1 MEQPVIKEGTLAL
14 IDTFAYLFRSYYMS
28 AKNKPLTNDKG
39 FPTGLLTG
47 LVGMVKKF
55 YKDRKNMPFIVFA
68 LESQTKTK
76 RAEKLGE
83 YKQNRKD
90 APKEMLLQIPIA
102 LEWLQKMGFTC
113 VEVNGFEADDV
124 IASLAT
130 LSPYKTRIY
139 SKDKDFNQLLSDK
152 IALFDGKTEFLA
164 KDCVEKYGILPSQFT
179 DYQGIVGDSSDN
191 YKGVKGIGSKN
202 AKELL
207 QQLGSLEKIY
217 ENLDLA
223 KNLLSPKM
231 YQALIQ
237 DKGSAFLSKELAT
250 LERGCIKEFDFLS
263 CAFPSENPLL
273 KIKDELKEYGFIST
287 LRDLENSPTPLI
299 LENTPLLDSMPILEN
314 APILDSVPIL
324 ENAPILDSVPA
335 SDNAPKK
342 SRMIVLESAAPL
354 NAFLE
359 KLKNP
364 NARVFMRLV
373 LNKEKK
379 VLALAFLLQ
388 DQGYFLPLE
397 EALFSPFSL
406 EFLENAFSQMLQH
419 AQIVG
424 HDLKPLLSFLKA
436 KYQVPLENIR
446 IQDTQ
451 ILAFLKNPE
460 KVGFDEVLREY
471 LKEEL
476 IPHEKIKDFKAKAE
490 KSEQLN
496 TELNALKRLCEY
508 FETGGLEEG
517 LLTLARDI
525 ETPFV
530 KVLMDME
537 FQGFK
542 IDAPYFKRLEQEFKD
557 ELKVLERQILDL
569 IGVDFNLNSP
579 KQLGE
584 VLYEKLGLPK
594 NKSHS
599 TDEKNLLKILD
610 KHPSIALILE
620 YRELNKLFNTY
631 TTPLLRL
638 KDKDDKIHTTFIQT
652 GTATGR
658 LSSHSPNL
666 QNIPVRS
673 PKGLLIRKGF
683 IASSKEYC
691 LLGVDYSQIELR
703 LLAHFS
709 QDKDLMEAFLK
720 GRDIHLETSKA
731 LFGGDLAKEKRSIAK
746 SINFGLVYGMGSKKL
761 SETLNIP
768 LNEAKSYIEAY
779 FKRFPSIKDYLNRM
793 KEEILKTSKA
803 FTLLGRY
810 RVFDFTGANDYVKG
824 NYLREGV
831 NAIFQGS
838 ASDLLKLGMLKVSER
853 FKNNPSVRLLLQV
866 HDELIF
872 EIEEKNAPELQQE
885 IQRILND
892 EVYPLRVPLETSAFV
907 ANRWNE
913 LKG

>member
-1 MEQPVIKEGTLAL
+1 MEEPVIKEGTLAL

-28 AKNKPLTNDKG
+28 AKNKPLTNVKG

-55 YKDRKNMPFIVFA
+55 YKDKKNMPFIVFA

-113 VEVNGFEADDV
+113 VEVSGFEADDV

-152 IALFDGKTEFLA
+152 IALFDGKTEFLV

-207 QQLGSLEKIY
+207 QRLGSLEKIY

-250 LERGCIKEFDFLS
+250 LERGCIKEFDFSS

-299 LENTPLLDSMPILEN
+299 LDNTPLLDN
-314 APILDSVPIL
+314 T
-324 ENAPILDSVPA
+324 PA

-342 SRMIVLESAAPL
+342 SRMIVLENPAPL
-354 NAFLE
+354 SAFLE
-359 KLKNP
+359 KLKKT
-364 NARVFMRLV
+364 NARIFMRLV
-373 LNKEKK
+373 LDKEKK
-379 VLALAFLLQ
+379 VLALAFLYE

-406 EFLENAFSQMLQH
+406 EFLQNAFFKMLQH
-419 AQIVG
+419 AQIIG

-436 KYQVPLENIR
+436 KYQVSLENIR

-460 KVGFDEVLREY
+460 KVGFDEVLKEY

-476 IPHEKIKDFKAKAE
+476 IPHEKIKDFKTKSKAG
-490 KSEQLN
+490 KLEQLDM
-496 TELNALKRLCEY
+496 ELNALKRLCEY
-508 FETGGLEEG
+508 FEKGGLEKG
-517 LLTLARDI
+517 LLALAREV

-530 KVLMDME
+530 KVLMGME

-542 IDAPYFKRLEQEFKD
+542 IDAPYFKRLEQEFKN
-557 ELKVLERQILDL
+557 ELHVLERQILEL

-579 KQLGE
+579 KQLSE
-584 VLYEKLGLPK
+584 ILYEKLELPQ

-599 TDEKNLLKILD
+599 TDEKSLLKILD

-709 QDKDLMEAFLK
+709 QDKDLMDAFLK

-731 LFGGDLAKEKRSIAK
+731 LFGEDLAKEKRSIAK

-810 RVFDFTGANDYVKG
+810 RVFDFTGVNDYIKG

-838 ASDLLKLGMLKVSER
+838 VSDLLKLGMLKVNER

-872 EIEEKNAPELQQE
+872 EIEEKNALELQQE

>member
-39 FPTGLLTG
+39 FPTGLLMG

-55 YKDRKNMPFIVFA
+55 YKDKKNMLFIVFA

-113 VEVNGFEADDV
+113 VEISGFEADDV
-124 IASLAT
+124 IATLAT

-152 IALFDGKTEFLA
+152 ITLFDGKTEFLA

-191 YKGVKGIGSKN
+191 YKGIKGIGSKN

-237 DKGSAFLSKELAT
+237 DKESAFLSKELAT

-287 LRDLENSPTPLI
+287 LRDLENSPLI
-299 LENTPLLDSMPILEN
+299 VEN
-314 APILDSVPIL
+314 APASDS
-324 ENAPILDSVPA
+324 APISDSAPTL
-335 SDNAPKK
+335 DNAPKK
-342 SRMIVLESAAPL
+342 SRLIVLESTAPFS
-354 NAFLE
+354 AFLE

-373 LNKEKK
+373 LDKEKK

-406 EFLENAFSQMLQH
+406 EFLQNAFSQILQH
-419 AQIVG
+419 ACIIG

-436 KYQVPLENIR
+436 KYQVSLENIR

-460 KVGFDEVLREY
+460 KVGFDEVLKEY
-471 LKEEL
+471 LKEDL

-490 KSEQLN
+490 KLERLSL
-496 TELNALKRLCEY
+496 ELNALKRLCEY
-508 FETGGLEEG
+508 FEKGGLEED
-517 LLTLARDI
+517 LLTLASGI
-525 ETPFV
+525 ETPFM
-530 KVLMDME
+530 KVLINME

-542 IDAPYFKRLEQEFKD
+542 IDAPYLKRLEQEFKD

-584 VLYEKLGLPK
+584 VLYDKLGLPK

-610 KHPSIALILE
+610 KHPSISLILE

-768 LNEAKSYIEAY
+768 LSEAKSYIEAY
-779 FKRFPSIKDYLNRM
+779 FKRFPSIKDYLNGMR
-793 KEEILKTSKA
+793 EEILKTSKA

-810 RVFDFTGANDYVKG
+810 RVFDFNGVNDYVKG

>member
-1 MEQPVIKEGTLAL
+1 MEEPVIKEGTLAL

-113 VEVNGFEADDV
+113 VEVSGFEADDV

-152 IALFDGKTEFLA
+152 IALFDGKTEFLV

-191 YKGVKGIGSKN
+191 YKGIKGIGSKN

-207 QQLGSLEKIY
+207 QRLGSLEKIY

-263 CAFPSENPLL
+263 CTFPSENPLL

-299 LENTPLLDSMPILEN
+299 LDNTPLLEN
-314 APILDSVPIL
+314 AP
-324 ENAPILDSVPA
+324 A
-335 SDNAPKK
+335 SDSTPKK
-342 SRMIVLESAAPL
+342 SRLIVLENTAPL
-354 NAFLE
+354 SAFLE
-359 KLKNP
+359 KLKKT
-364 NARVFMRLV
+364 NARIFMRLV
-373 LNKEKK
+373 LDKEKK
-379 VLALAFLLQ
+379 VLALAFLYE

-406 EFLENAFSQMLQH
+406 EFLQNAFFKMLQH
-419 AQIVG
+419 AQIIG

-436 KYQVPLENIR
+436 KYQVSLENIR

-460 KVGFDEVLREY
+460 KVGFDEVLKEY

-476 IPHEKIKDFKAKAE
+476 ISHEKIKDFKTKSKAE
-490 KSEQLN
+490 KLELLSV
-496 TELNALKRLCEY
+496 ELNALKRLCAY
-508 FETGGLEEG
+508 FEKGGLEES
-517 LLTLARDI
+517 LLALARGV
-525 ETPFV
+525 ETPFM
-530 KVLMDME
+530 KVLIGME

-542 IDAPYFKRLEQEFKD
+542 IDEPYFKRLEQEFKN
-557 ELKVLERQILDL
+557 ELHVLERQILEL

-579 KQLGE
+579 KQLSE
-584 VLYEKLGLPK
+584 ILYEKLELPQ
-594 NKSHS
+594 NKSRS
-599 TDEKNLLKILD
+599 TDEKSLLKILD

-709 QDKDLMEAFLK
+709 QDKDLIDAFLK

-731 LFGGDLAKEKRSIAK
+731 LFGEDLAKEKRSIAK

-810 RVFDFTGANDYVKG
+810 RVFDFTGANDYIKG

-872 EIEEKNAPELQQE
+872 EIEEKNALELQQE

-892 EVYPLRVPLETSAFV
+892 EVYPLRVPLETSAFI
-907 ANRWNE
+907 AKRWNE

>member
-14 IDTFAYLFRSYYMS
+14 IDTFAYLFRSYYMG

-124 IASLAT
+124 IATLAT

-237 DKGSAFLSKELAT
+237 DKASAFLSKELAT

-287 LRDLENSPTPLI
+287 LRDLENSPTLLI
-299 LENTPLLDSMPILEN
+299 LDNAPLLDN
-314 APILDSVPIL
+314 A
-324 ENAPILDSVPA
+324 PA

-342 SRMIVLESAAPL
+342 SRMIVLESAASFSM
-354 NAFLE
+354 FLE

-388 DQGYFLPLE
+388 EQGYFLPLE

-436 KYQVPLENIR
+436 KYQVSLENIR

-460 KVGFDEVLREY
+460 KVGFDEVLKEY

-476 IPHEKIKDFKAKAE
+476 VPHEKIKDFKTTSKAE

-496 TELNALKRLCEY
+496 MELNALKRLCEY
-508 FETGGLEEG
+508 FETGGLEED
-517 LLTLARDI
+517 LLILAREI
-525 ETPFV
+525 ETPFM
-530 KVLMDME
+530 KVLMGME

-542 IDAPYFKRLEQEFKD
+542 IDAPYFKRLEQEFKN
-557 ELKVLERQILDL
+557 ELHVLECQILDL

-584 VLYEKLGLPK
+584 VLYEKLEFPK

-599 TDEKNLLKILD
+599 TDEKSLLKILD

-731 LFGGDLAKEKRSIAK
+731 LFGEDLAKEKRSIAK

-810 RVFDFTGANDYVKG
+810 RVFDFTGANDYIKG

-872 EIEEKNAPELQQE
+872 EIEEKNALELQQE

-892 EVYPLRVPLETSAFV
+892 EVYPLRVPLETSAFI
-907 ANRWNE
+907 AKRWNE

>member
-179 DYQGIVGDSSDN
+179 DYQGIMGDSSDN

-231 YQALIQ
+231 YQALIH
-237 DKGSAFLSKELAT
+237 DKESAFLSKELAT

-287 LRDLENSPTPLI
+287 LRDLENSPLI
-299 LENTPLLDSMPILEN
+299 VEN
-314 APILDSVPIL
+314 APTLDST
-324 ENAPILDSVPA
+324 PA

-342 SRMIVLESAAPL
+342 SRMIVLESAVPL
-354 NAFLE
+354 SVFLE
-359 KLKNP
+359 KLEKT
-364 NARVFMRLV
+364 NARIFMRLV
-373 LNKEKK
+373 LDKEKK
-379 VLALAFLLQ
+379 VLALAFLYE

-406 EFLENAFSQMLQH
+406 EFLQNAFFKMLQH
-419 AQIVG
+419 AQIIG

-436 KYQVPLENIR
+436 KYQVSLENIR

-460 KVGFDEVLREY
+460 KVGFDEVLKEY

-476 IPHEKIKDFKAKAE
+476 VPHEKIKDFKTKSKAG
-490 KSEQLN
+490 KLEQLDM
-496 TELNALKRLCEY
+496 ELNALKRLCEY
-508 FETGGLEEG
+508 FEKGGLEEN
-517 LLTLARDI
+517 LLALARGV

-530 KVLMDME
+530 KVLIGME

-542 IDAPYFKRLEQEFKD
+542 IDAPYFKRLEQEFKN
-557 ELKVLERQILDL
+557 ELHVLERQILDL

-579 KQLGE
+579 KQLSE
-584 VLYEKLGLPK
+584 ILYEKLELPQ
-594 NKSHS
+594 NKSRS
-599 TDEKNLLKILD
+599 TDEKSLLKILD

-731 LFGGDLAKEKRSIAK
+731 LFGEDLAKEKRSIAK

-761 SETLNIP
+761 SETLNIS
-768 LNEAKSYIEAY
+768 LNEAKSYTEAY

-872 EIEEKNAPELQQE
+872 EIEEKNALELQQE

>member
-1 MEQPVIKEGTLAL
+1 MEQPAIKEGTLAL

-28 AKNKPLTNDKG
+28 AKNKPLTNNKG

-55 YKDRKNMPFIVFA
+55 YKDKKNMPFIVFA

-113 VEVNGFEADDV
+113 VEISGFEADDV

-207 QQLGSLEKIY
+207 QRLGSLEKIY
-217 ENLDLA
+217 ENLDLV

-299 LENTPLLDSMPILEN
+299 LDN
-314 APILDSVPIL
+314 APASDSAPTLD
-324 ENAPILDSVPA
+324 NAPT

-342 SRMIVLESAAPL
+342 SSMIVLENAAL
-354 NAFLE
+354 LSMFLE
-359 KLKNP
+359 KLKNS

-373 LNKEKK
+373 LDKEKK

-406 EFLENAFSQMLQH
+406 EFLQNAFSQMLQH
-419 AQIVG
+419 ACIIG

-436 KYQVPLENIR
+436 KYQVSLENIR

-460 KVGFDEVLREY
+460 KVGFDEVLKEY

-476 IPHEKIKDFKAKAE
+476 VPHEKIKDFKTKAE
-490 KSEQLN
+490 KL
-496 TELNALKRLCEY
+496 ELLSVELSALKRLCEY
-508 FETGGLEEG
+508 FEKGGLEEN
-517 LLTLARDI
+517 LLALAREV
-525 ETPFV
+525 ETPFM
-530 KVLMDME
+530 KVLMGME

-542 IDAPYFKRLEQEFKD
+542 IDAPYFKRLEQEFKN
-557 ELKVLERQILDL
+557 ELHVLERQILDL

-584 VLYEKLGLPK
+584 VLYEKLKLPK
-594 NKSHS
+594 NKSRS

-731 LFGGDLAKEKRSIAK
+731 LFGEDLAKEKRSIAK

-892 EVYPLRVPLETSAFV
+892 EVYPLRVPLETSAFI
-907 ANRWNE
+907 AKRWNE

>member
-191 YKGVKGIGSKN
+191 YKGIKGIGSKN

-207 QQLGSLEKIY
+207 QRLGSLEKIY

-250 LERGCIKEFDFLS
+250 LERGCIQEFDFLS

-299 LENTPLLDSMPILEN
+299 LDN
-314 APILDSVPIL
+314 APALDSVPIL
-324 ENAPILDSVPA
+324 ENASALE
-335 SDNAPKK
+335 NAPKK
-342 SRMIVLESAAPL
+342 SHMIVLESAASFSM
-354 NAFLE
+354 FLE

-388 DQGYFLPLE
+388 EQGYFLPLE

-406 EFLENAFSQMLQH
+406 EFLQNAFSQILQH
-419 AQIVG
+419 AQIIG

-436 KYQVPLENIR
+436 KYQVSLENIH

-460 KVGFDEVLREY
+460 KVGFDEVLKEY
-471 LKEEL
+471 LKEDL
-476 IPHEKIKDFKAKAE
+476 VSHEKIKDFKTTSKAE
-490 KSEQLN
+490 KLERLSL
-496 TELNALKRLCEY
+496 ELNALKRLCEY
-508 FETGGLEEG
+508 FETGGLEES
-517 LLTLARDI
+517 LLTLAREI

-542 IDAPYFKRLEQEFKD
+542 IDAPYFKRLEQEFKN
-557 ELKVLERQILDL
+557 ELNVLERQILDL

-610 KHPSIALILE
+610 KHPSIPLILE

-810 RVFDFTGANDYVKG
+810 RVFDFTGANDYIKG

-853 FKNNPSVRLLLQV
+853 FKNNSSVRLLLQV

-872 EIEEKNAPELQQE
+872 EIEEKNAPALQQE

-892 EVYPLRVPLETSAFV
+892 EVYPLRVPLETSAFI
-907 ANRWNE
+907 AKRWNE

>member
-1 MEQPVIKEGTLAL
+1 MEEPVIKEGTLAL

-28 AKNKPLTNDKG
+28 AKNKSLTNDKG

-55 YKDRKNMPFIVFA
+55 YKDKKNMPFIVFA

-113 VEVNGFEADDV
+113 VEVSGFEADDV

-207 QQLGSLEKIY
+207 QRLGSLEKIY

-237 DKGSAFLSKELAT
+237 DKASAFLSKELAT
-250 LERGCIKEFDFLS
+250 LERGCIKEFDFSS

-299 LENTPLLDSMPILEN
+299 LDNT
-314 APILDSVPIL
+314 
-324 ENAPILDSVPA
+324 PA

-342 SRMIVLESAAPL
+342 SRMIVLENTAPL
-354 NAFLE
+354 SAFLE
-359 KLKNP
+359 KLEKTK
-364 NARVFMRLV
+364 ARIFMRLV
-373 LNKEKK
+373 LDKEKK
-379 VLALAFLLQ
+379 VLALAFLYE

-406 EFLENAFSQMLQH
+406 EFLQNAFFQMLQH

-436 KYQVPLENIR
+436 KYQVSLENIR

-460 KVGFDEVLREY
+460 KVGFDEVLKEY

-476 IPHEKIKDFKAKAE
+476 ILHETIKDFKTKSKAG
-490 KSEQLN
+490 KLEQLDR
-496 TELNALKRLCEY
+496 ELHALKRLCEY
-508 FETGGLEEG
+508 FEKGGLEEG
-517 LLTLARDI
+517 LLALAREI
-525 ETPFV
+525 ETPFM
-530 KVLMDME
+530 KVLIGME

-542 IDAPYFKRLEQEFKD
+542 IDAPYFKRLEQEFKN
-557 ELKVLERQILDL
+557 ELHVLERQILDL

-579 KQLGE
+579 KQLSE
-584 VLYEKLGLPK
+584 VLYEKLELPQ

-599 TDEKNLLKILD
+599 TDEKSLLKILD

-709 QDKDLMEAFLK
+709 QDKDLMDAFLK

-731 LFGGDLAKEKRSIAK
+731 LFGEDLAKEKRSIAK

-810 RVFDFTGANDYVKG
+810 RVFDFTGVNDYIKG

-872 EIEEKNAPELQQE
+872 EIEEKNALELQQE

-892 EVYPLRVPLETSAFV
+892 EVYPLRVPLETSAFM
-907 ANRWNE
+907 AKRWNE

>member
-1 MEQPVIKEGTLAL
+1 MEEPVIKEGTLAL

-28 AKNKPLTNDKG
+28 AKNKPLTNVKG

-207 QQLGSLEKIY
+207 QRLGSLEKIY

-231 YQALIQ
+231 YQALIH
-237 DKGSAFLSKELAT
+237 DKASAFLSKELAT

-287 LRDLENSPTPLI
+287 LRDLENSPLILDNAPL
-299 LENTPLLDSMPILEN
+299 LENT
-314 APILDSVPIL
+314 
-324 ENAPILDSVPA
+324 PA

-342 SRMIVLESAAPL
+342 SRMIVLENPAPL

-359 KLKNP
+359 KLKNS
-364 NARVFMRLV
+364 NARIFARLV
-373 LNKEKK
+373 LDKEKK
-379 VLALAFLLQ
+379 VLALAFLLE

-406 EFLENAFSQMLQH
+406 EFLQNAFSQMLQH
-419 AQIVG
+419 AQIIG

-436 KYQVPLENIR
+436 KYQVSLENIR

-460 KVGFDEVLREY
+460 RVGFDEVLKEY
-471 LKEEL
+471 LKEEW
-476 IPHEKIKDFKAKAE
+476 ISHEKIKDFKTKSKAG
-490 KSEQLN
+490 KLEQLDR
-496 TELNALKRLCEY
+496 ELHALKRLCEY
-508 FETGGLEEG
+508 FEKGGLEEN
-517 LLTLARDI
+517 LLSLAREV
-525 ETPFV
+525 ETPFM
-530 KVLMDME
+530 KVLMGME

-542 IDAPYFKRLEQEFKD
+542 IDAPYFKRLEQEFKN
-557 ELKVLERQILDL
+557 ELHVLERQILEL

-579 KQLGE
+579 KQLSE
-584 VLYEKLGLPK
+584 ILYEKLKLPQ
-594 NKSHS
+594 NKSRS
-599 TDEKNLLKILD
+599 TDEKSLLKILD

-683 IASSKEYC
+683 ISSSKEYC

-731 LFGGDLAKEKRSIAK
+731 LFGEDLAKEKRSIAK

-810 RVFDFTGANDYVKG
+810 RVFDFTGVNDYVKG

-872 EIEEKNAPELQQE
+872 EIEEKNALELQQE

-892 EVYPLRVPLETSAFV
+892 EVYPLRVPLETSVFMAK
-907 ANRWNE
+907 RWNE

>member
-113 VEVNGFEADDV
+113 VEVGGFEADDV

-164 KDCVEKYGILPSQFT
+164 QDCVEKYGILPSQFT

-207 QQLGSLEKIY
+207 QRLGSLENIY

-237 DKGSAFLSKELAT
+237 DKASAFLSKELAT

-273 KIKDELKEYGFIST
+273 KIRDELKEYGFIST

-299 LENTPLLDSMPILEN
+299 LDNP
-314 APILDSVPIL
+314 PILDST
-324 ENAPILDSVPA
+324 PA
-335 SDNAPKK
+335 SDNAPTLDSAPKK

-354 NAFLE
+354 SAFLE

-379 VLALAFLLQ
+379 VLALAFLYE

-406 EFLENAFSQMLQH
+406 EFLQNAFSQMLQH
-419 AQIVG
+419 ACIIG

-436 KYQVPLENIR
+436 KYQVSLENIR

-460 KVGFDEVLREY
+460 KVGFDEVLKEY

-476 IPHEKIKDFKAKAE
+476 IPHEKIKDFKTKSKVE
-490 KSEQLN
+490 KLEQLSL
-496 TELNALKRLCEY
+496 ELNALKRLCEY
-508 FETGGLEEG
+508 FEKGGLEEG
-517 LLTLARDI
+517 LLSLAREI

-530 KVLMDME
+530 KVLMGME

-542 IDAPYFKRLEQEFKD
+542 IDAPYFKRLEQEFKN
-557 ELKVLERQILDL
+557 ELHVLERQILDL

-584 VLYEKLGLPK
+584 ILYEKLGLPK

-599 TDEKNLLKILD
+599 TDEKSLLKILD

-709 QDKDLMEAFLK
+709 QDKDLMESFLK
-720 GRDIHLETSKA
+720 GQDIHLETSKA

-810 RVFDFTGANDYVKG
+810 RVFDFTGVNDYVKG

-872 EIEEKNAPELQQE
+872 EIEEKNALELQQE

-907 ANRWNE
+907 AKRWNE
-913 LKG
+913 LKD

>member
-1 MEQPVIKEGTLAL
+1 MEEPVIKEGTLAL

-55 YKDRKNMPFIVFA
+55 YKDKKNMPFIVFA

-113 VEVNGFEADDV
+113 VEVSGFEADDV

-207 QQLGSLEKIY
+207 QRLGSLEKIY

-237 DKGSAFLSKELAT
+237 DKESAFLSKELAT
-250 LERGCIKEFDFLS
+250 LERGCIKEFDFSS

-299 LENTPLLDSMPILEN
+299 LDNTPALDNTPLLDN
-314 APILDSVPIL
+314 AL
-324 ENAPILDSVPA
+324 A

-342 SRMIVLESAAPL
+342 SRLIVLENTEPL
-354 NAFLE
+354 SAFLE
-359 KLKNP
+359 KLKNS
-364 NARVFMRLV
+364 NARIFARLV
-373 LNKEKK
+373 LDKEKK
-379 VLALAFLLQ
+379 VLALAFLFK

-406 EFLENAFSQMLQH
+406 EFLQNAFFQMLQH
-419 AQIVG
+419 TQIIG

-436 KYQVPLENIR
+436 KYQVSLENIR

-460 KVGFDEVLREY
+460 KVGFDEVLKEY
-471 LKEEL
+471 LKEEWS
-476 IPHEKIKDFKAKAE
+476 PHEKIKDFKT
-490 KSEQLN
+490 KSKVGKLEQLDR
-496 TELNALKRLCEY
+496 ELHALKRLCEY
-508 FETGGLEEG
+508 FEKGGLEEN
-517 LLTLARDI
+517 LLALAREV

-530 KVLMDME
+530 KVLMGME

-542 IDAPYFKRLEQEFKD
+542 IDAPYFKHLEQEFKH
-557 ELKVLERQILDL
+557 ELHVLECHILEL

-579 KQLGE
+579 KQLSE
-584 VLYEKLGLPK
+584 ILYEKLELPK

-599 TDEKNLLKILD
+599 TDEKSLLKILD

-683 IASSKEYC
+683 ISSSKEYC

-709 QDKDLMEAFLK
+709 QDKDLMDAFLK

-731 LFGGDLAKEKRSIAK
+731 LFGEDLAKEKRSIAK

-810 RVFDFTGANDYVKG
+810 RVFDFTGANDYIKS

-872 EIEEKNAPELQQE
+872 EIEEKNALELQQE

-892 EVYPLRVPLETSAFV
+892 EVYPLRVPLETSAFI
-907 ANRWNE
+907 AKRWNE

>member
-1 MEQPVIKEGTLAL
+1 MEEPVIKEGTLAL

-55 YKDRKNMPFIVFA
+55 YKDKKNMPFIVFA

-113 VEVNGFEADDV
+113 VEVSGFEADDV

-207 QQLGSLEKIY
+207 QRLGSLEKIY

-237 DKGSAFLSKELAT
+237 DKASAFLSKELAT
-250 LERGCIKEFDFLS
+250 LERGCIKEFDFSS
-263 CAFPSENPLL
+263 CTFPSENPLL

-287 LRDLENSPTPLI
+287 LKDLENSPKPLI
-299 LENTPLLDSMPILEN
+299 LGNMPLLENTPALEN
-314 APILDSVPIL
+314 T
-324 ENAPILDSVPA
+324 
-335 SDNAPKK
+335 PKK
-342 SRMIVLESAAPL
+342 SCMIVLENTEPL
-354 NAFLE
+354 SAFLE
-359 KLKNP
+359 KLKKT
-364 NARVFMRLV
+364 NARIFMRLV
-373 LNKEKK
+373 LDKEKK
-379 VLALAFLLQ
+379 VLALAFLLE

-406 EFLENAFSQMLQH
+406 EFLQNAFSKMLQH
-419 AQIVG
+419 AQIIG

-460 KVGFDEVLREY
+460 KVGLDEALKEY

-476 IPHEKIKDFKAKAE
+476 VLHEKIKDFKTKSKAG
-490 KSEQLN
+490 KLEQLDR
-496 TELNALKRLCEY
+496 ELNALKRLCEY
-508 FETGGLEEG
+508 FEKGGLEEG
-517 LLTLARDI
+517 LLALARGV
-525 ETPFV
+525 ETPFM
-530 KVLMDME
+530 KVLISME

-542 IDAPYFKRLEQEFKD
+542 IDAPYFKRLEQEFKN
-557 ELKVLERQILDL
+557 ELHVLERQILEL

-579 KQLGE
+579 KQLSE
-584 VLYEKLGLPK
+584 ILYEKLELPQS
-594 NKSHS
+594 KSRS
-599 TDEKNLLKILD
+599 TDEKSLLKILD

-683 IASSKEYC
+683 ISSSKEYC

-709 QDKDLMEAFLK
+709 QDKDLIDAFLK

-731 LFGGDLAKEKRSIAK
+731 LFGEDLAKEKRSIAK

-872 EIEEKNAPELQQE
+872 EIEEKNALELQQE

-892 EVYPLRVPLETSAFV
+892 EVYPLRVPLETSAFM
-907 ANRWNE
+907 AKRWNE

>member
-1 MEQPVIKEGTLAL
+1 MEEPVIKEGTLAL

-102 LEWLQKMGFTC
+102 LEWLQKMGFAC
-113 VEVNGFEADDV
+113 VEVSGFEADDV

-152 IALFDGKTEFLA
+152 IVLFDGKTEFLA

-207 QQLGSLEKIY
+207 QRLGSLEKIY

-237 DKGSAFLSKELAT
+237 DKESAFLSKELAT
-250 LERGCIKEFDFLS
+250 LERGCIKEFDFSS

-299 LENTPLLDSMPILEN
+299 LDNAPLLENT
-314 APILDSVPIL
+314 
-324 ENAPILDSVPA
+324 PA
-335 SDNAPKK
+335 SDNAPRKP
-342 SRMIVLESAAPL
+342 RMIVLENTELLS
-354 NAFLE
+354 AFLE
-359 KLKNP
+359 KLEKT
-364 NARVFMRLV
+364 NARIFMRLA
-373 LNKEKK
+373 LDKEKK
-379 VLALAFLLQ
+379 VLALAFLYE

-406 EFLENAFSQMLQH
+406 EFLQNAFSQMLQH
-419 AQIVG
+419 AQIIG

-436 KYQVPLENIR
+436 KYQVSLENIR

-460 KVGFDEVLREY
+460 KVGFDEVLKEY

-476 IPHEKIKDFKAKAE
+476 IPHEKIKDFKTKSKAG
-490 KSEQLN
+490 KLEQLDM
-496 TELNALKRLCEY
+496 ELNALKRLCEY
-508 FETGGLEEG
+508 FEKGGLEEN
-517 LLTLARDI
+517 LLALARGV
-525 ETPFV
+525 ETPFM
-530 KVLMDME
+530 KVLMGME
-537 FQGFK
+537 SQGFK
-542 IDAPYFKRLEQEFKD
+542 IDAPYFKRLEQEFKN
-557 ELKVLERQILDL
+557 ELHVLERQILDL

-579 KQLGE
+579 KQLSE
-584 VLYEKLGLPK
+584 VLYEKLDLPK

-599 TDEKNLLKILD
+599 TDEKSLLKILD

-709 QDKDLMEAFLK
+709 QDKDLMDAFLK

-731 LFGGDLAKEKRSIAK
+731 LFGEDLAKEKRSIAK

-761 SETLNIP
+761 SETLNIS

-810 RVFDFTGANDYVKG
+810 RVFDFTGVNDYVKG

-872 EIEEKNAPELQQE
+872 EIEEKNALELQQE

-892 EVYPLRVPLETSAFV
+892 EVYPLRVPLETSAFM
-907 ANRWNE
+907 AKRWNE

>member
-1 MEQPVIKEGTLAL
+1 MMEQPVIKEGILAL

-102 LEWLQKMGFTC
+102 LEWLQKMGFVC
-113 VEVNGFEADDV
+113 VEVSGFEADDV

-207 QQLGSLEKIY
+207 QRLGSLEKIY

-237 DKGSAFLSKELAT
+237 DKESAFLSKGLAT
-250 LERGCIKEFDFLS
+250 LERGCIKEFDFSS
-263 CAFPSENPLL
+263 CTFPSENPLL

-287 LRDLENSPTPLI
+287 LRDLEKSPLI
-299 LENTPLLDSMPILEN
+299 VENT
-314 APILDSVPIL
+314 
-324 ENAPILDSVPA
+324 PA
-335 SDNAPKK
+335 SDNAPALDNAPTK
-342 SRMIVLESAAPL
+342 SRMIVLENTAFLS
-354 NAFLE
+354 AFLE
-359 KLKNP
+359 KLKKT
-364 NARVFMRLV
+364 NARIFARLV
-373 LNKEKK
+373 LDKEKK
-379 VLALAFLLQ
+379 VLALAFLFE

-406 EFLENAFSQMLQH
+406 EFLQNAFSQMLQH
-419 AQIVG
+419 ACIIG

-436 KYQVPLENIR
+436 KYQVSLENIR

-460 KVGFDEVLREY
+460 KVGFDEVLKEY
-471 LKEEL
+471 LKEEW
-476 IPHEKIKDFKAKAE
+476 IPHEKIKDFKTKSKAG
-490 KSEQLN
+490 KLEQLDM
-496 TELNALKRLCEY
+496 ELNALKRLCEY
-508 FETGGLEEG
+508 FEKGGLEEG
-517 LLTLARDI
+517 LLALAREV

-530 KVLMDME
+530 KVLMGME

-542 IDAPYFKRLEQEFKD
+542 IDAPYFKRLEQEFKN
-557 ELKVLERQILDL
+557 ELHVLECQILDS

-579 KQLGE
+579 KQLSE
-584 VLYEKLGLPK
+584 ILYEKLELPK

-599 TDEKNLLKILD
+599 TDEKSLLKILD

-731 LFGGDLAKEKRSIAK
+731 LFGEDLAKKKRSIAK

-761 SETLNIP
+761 SETLNIS

-810 RVFDFTGANDYVKG
+810 RVFDFTGANDYIKG

-872 EIEEKNAPELQQE
+872 EIEEKNALELQQE

-892 EVYPLRVPLETSAFV
+892 EVYPLRVPLETSAFI
-907 ANRWNE
+907 AKRWNE

>member
-1 MEQPVIKEGTLAL
+1 MEEPVIKEGTLAL

-55 YKDRKNMPFIVFA
+55 YKDKKNMPFIVFA

-113 VEVNGFEADDV
+113 VEVSGFEADDV

-152 IALFDGKTEFLA
+152 IALFDGKTEFLV

-207 QQLGSLEKIY
+207 QRLGSLEKIY

-250 LERGCIKEFDFLS
+250 LERGCIKEFDFSS

-273 KIKDELKEYGFIST
+273 KIKNELKEYGFIST

-299 LENTPLLDSMPILEN
+299 LDNASLLENT
-314 APILDSVPIL
+314 
-324 ENAPILDSVPA
+324 PA

-342 SRMIVLESAAPL
+342 SRMIVLENTAPL
-354 NAFLE
+354 SAFLE
-359 KLKNP
+359 RLKKT
-364 NARVFMRLV
+364 NARIFMRLA
-373 LNKEKK
+373 LDKEKK
-379 VLALAFLLQ
+379 VLALAFLYE

-406 EFLENAFSQMLQH
+406 EFLQNAFFKMLQH
-419 AQIVG
+419 AQIIG

-436 KYQVPLENIR
+436 KYQVSLENIC

-460 KVGFDEVLREY
+460 KVGFDEVLKQY

-476 IPHEKIKDFKAKAE
+476 ILHEKIKDFKTKSKAE
-490 KSEQLN
+490 KLEQLDR
-496 TELNALKRLCEY
+496 ELNALKRLCEY
-508 FETGGLEEG
+508 FEKGGLEEG
-517 LLTLARDI
+517 LLALAREV
-525 ETPFV
+525 ETPFM
-530 KVLMDME
+530 KVLMGME

-542 IDAPYFKRLEQEFKD
+542 IDAPYFKHLEQEFKN
-557 ELKVLERQILDL
+557 ELHVLERQILDL

-579 KQLGE
+579 KQLSE
-584 VLYEKLGLPK
+584 ILYEKLELPK

-599 TDEKNLLKILD
+599 TDEKSLLKILD

-709 QDKDLMEAFLK
+709 QDKDLMDAFLK

-731 LFGGDLAKEKRSIAK
+731 LFGEDLAKEKRSIAK

-810 RVFDFTGANDYVKG
+810 RVFDFTGVNDYIKG

-872 EIEEKNAPELQQE
+872 EIEEKNALELQQE

-892 EVYPLRVPLETSAFV
+892 EVYPLRVPLETSAFI
-907 ANRWNE
+907 AKRWNE

>member
-1 MEQPVIKEGTLAL
+1 MEEPVIKEGTLAL

-113 VEVNGFEADDV
+113 VEVSGFEADDV

-130 LSPYKTRIY
+130 LSPYKTHIY

-152 IALFDGKTEFLA
+152 IALFDGKTEFLV
-164 KDCVEKYGILPSQFT
+164 KDCVKKYGILPSQFT

-207 QQLGSLEKIY
+207 QRLGSLEKIY

-237 DKGSAFLSKELAT
+237 DKESAFLSKELAT
-250 LERGCIKEFDFLS
+250 LERGCIKEFDFSS

-299 LENTPLLDSMPILEN
+299 LDNAPLLDNTL
-314 APILDSVPIL
+314 
-324 ENAPILDSVPA
+324 A

-354 NAFLE
+354 SAFLE
-359 KLKNP
+359 KLKKT
-364 NARVFMRLV
+364 NARIFMRLA
-373 LNKEKK
+373 LDKEKK

-419 AQIVG
+419 AQIIG

-436 KYQVPLENIR
+436 KYQVSLENIR

-460 KVGFDEVLREY
+460 KVGFDEVLKEY
-471 LKEEL
+471 LKEEW
-476 IPHEKIKDFKAKAE
+476 IPHEKIKDFKTKSKAG
-490 KSEQLN
+490 KLEQLDM
-496 TELNALKRLCEY
+496 ELNALKRLCEY
-508 FETGGLEEG
+508 FEKGGLEEN
-517 LLTLARDI
+517 LLALAREI

-530 KVLMDME
+530 KVLMGME

-542 IDAPYFKRLEQEFKD
+542 IDAPYFKRLEQEFKN
-557 ELKVLERQILDL
+557 ELHVLERQILDS

-579 KQLGE
+579 KQLSE
-584 VLYEKLGLPK
+584 ILYEKLELPK

-599 TDEKNLLKILD
+599 TDEKSLLKILD

-709 QDKDLMEAFLK
+709 QDKDLMDAFLK

-731 LFGGDLAKEKRSIAK
+731 LFGEDLAKEKRSIAK

-810 RVFDFTGANDYVKG
+810 RVFDFAGANDYIKG

-872 EIEEKNAPELQQE
+872 EIEEKNALELQQE

-892 EVYPLRVPLETSAFV
+892 EVYPLRVPLETSAFI
-907 ANRWNE
+907 AKRWNE

>member
-207 QQLGSLEKIY
+207 QRLGSLEKIY

-237 DKGSAFLSKELAT
+237 DKASAFLSKELAT

-263 CAFPSENPLL
+263 CAFPNENPLL

-299 LENTPLLDSMPILEN
+299 LDNALSLDSTPTL
-314 APILDSVPIL
+314 
-324 ENAPILDSVPA
+324 
-335 SDNAPKK
+335 DNASKK
-342 SRMIVLESAAPL
+342 SRLIVLESATPL
-354 NAFLE
+354 SAFLE
-359 KLKNP
+359 KLKKT
-364 NARVFMRLV
+364 NARVFARLV

-379 VLALAFLLQ
+379 VLALAFLYE

-406 EFLENAFSQMLQH
+406 EFLQNAFSQMLQH

-476 IPHEKIKDFKAKAE
+476 IPHEKIKDFKTKSKAE
-490 KSEQLN
+490 KLEQLDM
-496 TELNALKRLCEY
+496 ELNALKRLCEY
-508 FETGGLEEG
+508 FEKGGLEEG
-517 LLTLARDI
+517 LLALAREV

-530 KVLMDME
+530 KVLMGME

-542 IDAPYFKRLEQEFKD
+542 IDAPYFKRLEQEFKN
-557 ELKVLERQILDL
+557 ELHVLERQILDL

-584 VLYEKLGLPK
+584 VLYEKLELPK

-599 TDEKNLLKILD
+599 TDEKSLLKILD

-709 QDKDLMEAFLK
+709 QDKDLMDAFLK

-731 LFGGDLAKEKRSIAK
+731 LFGEYLAKEKRSIAK

-761 SETLNIP
+761 SETLNIS

-872 EIEEKNAPELQQE
+872 EIEEKNALELQQE

-907 ANRWNE
+907 AKRWNE
-913 LKG
+913 LKD

>member
-55 YKDRKNMPFIVFA
+55 YKDKKNMPFIVFA

-152 IALFDGKTEFLA
+152 IALFDGKTEFLV

-191 YKGVKGIGSKN
+191 YKGIKGIGSKN

-231 YQALIQ
+231 YQALIH
-237 DKGSAFLSKELAT
+237 DKESAFLSKELAT

-287 LRDLENSPTPLI
+287 LRDLENSPLI
-299 LENTPLLDSMPILEN
+299 VEN
-314 APILDSVPIL
+314 APILNNAPTLDST
-324 ENAPILDSVPA
+324 PILD
-335 SDNAPKK
+335 NTPKK
-342 SRMIVLESAAPL
+342 SRMIVLENTELLSMS
-354 NAFLE
+354 LE

-364 NARVFMRLV
+364 NARVFVRLV
-373 LNKEKK
+373 LDKEKK

-406 EFLENAFSQMLQH
+406 EFLQNAFSQILQH
-419 AQIVG
+419 ACIIG

-436 KYQVPLENIR
+436 KYQVSLENIH

-476 IPHEKIKDFKAKAE
+476 VPHEKIKDFKTKSKAE

-496 TELNALKRLCEY
+496 MELNALKRLCEY
-508 FETGGLEEG
+508 FEKGGLEED
-517 LLTLARDI
+517 LLILARDI

-530 KVLMDME
+530 KVLMGME

-557 ELKVLERQILDL
+557 ELNILEHQILDL

-579 KQLGE
+579 KQLSE
-584 VLYEKLGLPK
+584 VLYDKLGLPK

-610 KHPSIALILE
+610 KHPSIPLILE

-768 LNEAKSYIEAY
+768 LSEAKSYIEAY

-810 RVFDFTGANDYVKG
+810 RVFDFNGVNDYVKG

-838 ASDLLKLGMLKVSER
+838 TSDLLKLGMLKVSER

>member
-1 MEQPVIKEGTLAL
+1 MEQPITKEGTLAL

-28 AKNKPLTNDKG
+28 AKTKPLTNDKG

-55 YKDRKNMPFIVFA
+55 YKDKKNMPFIVFA

-90 APKEMLLQIPIA
+90 APEEMLLQIPIA
-102 LEWLQKMGFTC
+102 LEWLQKMGFVC
-113 VEVNGFEADDV
+113 VRVSGFEADDV

-191 YKGVKGIGSKN
+191 YKGIKGIGSKN

-217 ENLDLA
+217 NHLELA

-231 YQALIQ
+231 YQALIH
-237 DKGSAFLSKELAT
+237 DKESAFLSKELAT
-250 LERGCIKEFDFLS
+250 LERECIKEFDFLS

-287 LRDLENSPTPLI
+287 LRDLENAPTTLI
-299 LENTPLLDSMPILEN
+299 LDNAPVLDSMP
-314 APILDSVPIL
+314 P
-324 ENAPILDSVPA
+324 
-335 SDNAPKK
+335 SDNAPVLDSTPTK
-342 SRMIVLESAAPL
+342 SSMIVLENTALLS
-354 NAFLE
+354 AFLE
-359 KLKNP
+359 KLENP
-364 NARVFMRLV
+364 NARVFVRLV
-373 LNKEKK
+373 LDKEKEI
-379 VLALAFLLQ
+379 LALAFLLQ

-406 EFLENAFSQMLQH
+406 EFLKNAFSQMLQH
-419 AQIVG
+419 ACIIG

-436 KYQVPLENIR
+436 KYQVSLENIR

-460 KVGFDEVLREY
+460 KVGFDEVLKEY
-471 LKEEL
+471 LQEDL
-476 IPHEKIKDFKAKAE
+476 ISHEKIKDFKTKNKAE
-490 KSEQLN
+490 KLERLSI
-496 TELNALKRLCEY
+496 ELNALKRLCEY
-508 FETGGLEEG
+508 FEKGGLEEN
-517 LLTLARDI
+517 LLSLARGI
-525 ETPFV
+525 EMPFM
-530 KVLMDME
+530 KVLINME

-569 IGVDFNLNSP
+569 IGEDFNLNSP

-584 VLYEKLGLPK
+584 VLYEKLNLPK

-599 TDEKNLLKILD
+599 TDEKSLLKIMD
-610 KHPSIALILE
+610 KHPSISLILE
-620 YRELNKLFNTY
+620 YRELNKLSNTY

-673 PKGLLIRKGF
+673 SKGLLIRKGF
-683 IASSKEYC
+683 ISSSKEYC

-731 LFGGDLAKEKRSIAK
+731 LFGEDLAKEKRSIAK

-768 LNEAKSYIEAY
+768 LSEAKSYIEAY

-793 KEEILKTSKA
+793 QEEILKTSKA

-810 RVFDFTGANDYVKG
+810 RVFDFNGVNDYIKG

-853 FKNNPSVRLLLQV
+853 FKNDSSVRLLLQV

-872 EIEEKNAPELQQE
+872 EIEEKNALKLQQE
-885 IQRILND
+885 IQGILNH
-892 EVYPLRVPLETSAFV
+892 EVYALRVPLETSAFI
-907 ANRWNE
+907 AKRWNE

>member
-1 MEQPVIKEGTLAL
+1 MERPVIKEGTLAL

-207 QQLGSLEKIY
+207 QRLGSLEKIY

-237 DKGSAFLSKELAT
+237 DKASAFLSKELAT

-287 LRDLENSPTPLI
+287 LRDLENSPLI
-299 LENTPLLDSMPILEN
+299 AEN
-314 APILDSVPIL
+314 APILDNAPAL
-324 ENAPILDSVPA
+324 ENAPR
-335 SDNAPKK
+335 K
-342 SRMIVLESAAPL
+342 SRMIVLENTELLSM
-354 NAFLE
+354 FLE

-364 NARVFMRLV
+364 NARIFARLV
-373 LNKEKK
+373 LDKEKK
-379 VLALAFLLQ
+379 VLALAFLLEN
-388 DQGYFLPLE
+388 QGYFLPLE

-406 EFLENAFSQMLQH
+406 EFLQNAFSQMLQH

-460 KVGFDEVLREY
+460 KVGFDEVLKEY

-476 IPHEKIKDFKAKAE
+476 VPHEKIKDFKTTSKAE
-490 KSEQLN
+490 KLEQLDM
-496 TELNALKRLCEY
+496 ELSALKRLCEY
-508 FETGGLEEG
+508 FEKGGLEEG
-517 LLTLARDI
+517 LLSLAREV

-530 KVLMDME
+530 KVLMGME

-542 IDAPYFKRLEQEFKD
+542 IDAPYFKRLEQEFKN
-557 ELKVLERQILDL
+557 ELHVLERQILDL

-584 VLYEKLGLPK
+584 VLYEKLELPK
-594 NKSHS
+594 NKSRS

-761 SETLNIP
+761 SETLNIS

-810 RVFDFTGANDYVKG
+810 RVFDFTGVNDYIKG

-872 EIEEKNAPELQQE
+872 EIEEKNALELQQE

>member
-1 MEQPVIKEGTLAL
+1 MEGPVIKEGTLAL

-55 YKDRKNMPFIVFA
+55 YKDKKNMPFIVFA

-113 VEVNGFEADDV
+113 VEVSGFEADDV

-130 LSPYKTRIY
+130 ISPYKTRIY

-164 KDCVEKYGILPSQFT
+164 KDCVKKYGILPSQFT

-207 QQLGSLEKIY
+207 QRLGSLEKIY

-237 DKGSAFLSKELAT
+237 DKESAFLSKELAT
-250 LERGCIKEFDFLS
+250 LERGCIQEFDFLS

-299 LENTPLLDSMPILEN
+299 LDNAPLLENT
-314 APILDSVPIL
+314 
-324 ENAPILDSVPA
+324 PA

-342 SRMIVLESAAPL
+342 SRLIVLENTAFLS
-354 NAFLE
+354 AFLE
-359 KLKNP
+359 RLKNSD
-364 NARVFMRLV
+364 ARIFVRLV
-373 LNKEKK
+373 LDKEKK
-379 VLALAFLLQ
+379 VLALAFLYE

-397 EALFSPFSL
+397 EALFSPFSS
-406 EFLENAFSQMLQH
+406 EFLQNAFSQILQH
-419 AQIVG
+419 AHIIG

-436 KYQVPLENIR
+436 KYQVSLENIR

-460 KVGFDEVLREY
+460 KVGFDEVLKEY

-476 IPHEKIKDFKAKAE
+476 IPHEKIKDFKTKSKAG
-490 KSEQLN
+490 KSEQLDR
-496 TELNALKRLCEY
+496 ELNALKRLYEY
-508 FETGGLEEG
+508 FEKGGLEEG
-517 LLTLARDI
+517 LLILAREI

-530 KVLMDME
+530 KVLIDME

-542 IDAPYFKRLEQEFKD
+542 IDAPYFKRLEQEFKN
-557 ELKVLERQILDL
+557 ELHVLEHQILDL

-579 KQLGE
+579 KQLSE
-584 VLYEKLGLPK
+584 ILYEKLELPK
-594 NKSHS
+594 NKSRS
-599 TDEKNLLKILD
+599 TDEKSLLKILD

-709 QDKDLMEAFLK
+709 QDRDLMDAFLK

-731 LFGGDLAKEKRSIAK
+731 LFGEDLAKEKRSIAK

-779 FKRFPSIKDYLNRM
+779 FKRFPSIKDYLNSMR
-793 KEEILKTSKA
+793 EEILKTSKA

-810 RVFDFTGANDYVKG
+810 RVFDFTGVNDYVKG

-872 EIEEKNAPELQQE
+872 EIEEKNALELQRE

>member
-76 RAEKLGE
+76 RSEKLGE

-102 LEWLQKMGFTC
+102 LEWLQKMGFVC

-207 QQLGSLEKIY
+207 QRLGSLEKIY

-237 DKGSAFLSKELAT
+237 DKKSAFLSKELAT

-287 LRDLENSPTPLI
+287 LRDLENSPLI
-299 LENTPLLDSMPILEN
+299 AEN
-314 APILDSVPIL
+314 APILDSTPAL
-324 ENAPILDSVPA
+324 DNAST

-354 NAFLE
+354 SAFLE
-359 KLKNP
+359 KLENSK
-364 NARVFMRLV
+364 ARIFMRLV
-373 LNKEKK
+373 LDKEKK
-379 VLALAFLLQ
+379 VLALAFLYE

-406 EFLENAFSQMLQH
+406 EFLQNAFSQMLQH
-419 AQIVG
+419 ACIIG

-460 KVGFDEVLREY
+460 KVGFDEVLKEY

-476 IPHEKIKDFKAKAE
+476 VPHEKIKDFKTKSKAE
-490 KSEQLN
+490 KSEQLDM
-496 TELNALKRLCEY
+496 ELNALKRLCEY
-508 FETGGLEEG
+508 FEKGGLEEN
-517 LLTLARDI
+517 LLILAREV
-525 ETPFV
+525 ETPFM
-530 KVLMDME
+530 KVLMGME

-584 VLYEKLGLPK
+584 ILYEKLELPQ

-779 FKRFPSIKDYLNRM
+779 FKRFPSIKDYLNCM

-810 RVFDFTGANDYVKG
+810 RVFDFTGVNDYIKG

-872 EIEEKNAPELQQE
+872 EIEEKNALELQQE

-907 ANRWNE
+907 AKRWNE
-913 LKG
+913 LKD

>member
-1 MEQPVIKEGTLAL
+1 MEEPVIKEGTLAL

-90 APKEMLLQIPIA
+90 APKEMFLQIPIA

-113 VEVNGFEADDV
+113 VEVSGFEADDV

-164 KDCVEKYGILPSQFT
+164 KDCVKKYGILPSQFT

-207 QQLGSLEKIY
+207 QRLGSLEKIY

-237 DKGSAFLSKELAT
+237 DKESAFLSKELAT

-299 LENTPLLDSMPILEN
+299 LDNTPLLEN
-314 APILDSVPIL
+314 T
-324 ENAPILDSVPA
+324 PA

-342 SRMIVLESAAPL
+342 SRMIVLENTELLSM
-354 NAFLE
+354 FLE

-364 NARVFMRLV
+364 NARIFMRLA
-373 LNKEKK
+373 LDKEKK
-379 VLALAFLLQ
+379 VLALAFLYE

-406 EFLENAFSQMLQH
+406 EFLQNAFSQMLQH
-419 AQIVG
+419 AHIIG

-436 KYQVPLENIR
+436 KYQVSLENIR

-471 LKEEL
+471 LKEEW
-476 IPHEKIKDFKAKAE
+476 IPHEKIKDFKTKSKAG
-490 KSEQLN
+490 KLEQLD
-496 TELNALKRLCEY
+496 TELNSLKRLCEY
-508 FETGGLEEG
+508 FEKGGLEEG
-517 LLTLARDI
+517 LLALARDI
-525 ETPFV
+525 ETPFM
-530 KVLMDME
+530 KVLMGME

-542 IDAPYFKRLEQEFKD
+542 IDAPYFKQLEQEFKN
-557 ELKVLERQILDL
+557 ELHVLERQILEL

-579 KQLGE
+579 KQLSE

-599 TDEKNLLKILD
+599 TDEKSLLKILD

-731 LFGGDLAKEKRSIAK
+731 LFGEDLAKEKRSIAK

-810 RVFDFTGANDYVKG
+810 RVFDFNGVNDYIKG

>member
-1 MEQPVIKEGTLAL
+1 MEEPVIKEGTLAL

-55 YKDRKNMPFIVFA
+55 YKDKKNMPFIVFA

-113 VEVNGFEADDV
+113 VEVSEFEADDV

-152 IALFDGKTEFLA
+152 IVLFDGKTEFLA

-207 QQLGSLEKIY
+207 QRLGSLEKIY

-237 DKGSAFLSKELAT
+237 DKESAFLSKELAT
-250 LERGCIKEFDFLS
+250 LERGCIKEFDFSS

-299 LENTPLLDSMPILEN
+299 LDNTPLLEN
-314 APILDSVPIL
+314 T
-324 ENAPILDSVPA
+324 PA

-342 SRMIVLESAAPL
+342 SCMIVLENTVPL
-354 NAFLE
+354 SAFLE
-359 KLKNP
+359 KLKKT
-364 NARVFMRLV
+364 NARIFMRLV
-373 LNKEKK
+373 LDKEKK
-379 VLALAFLLQ
+379 VLALAFLYE

-406 EFLENAFSQMLQH
+406 EFLQNAFSQMLQH
-419 AQIVG
+419 AQIIG

-436 KYQVPLENIR
+436 KYQVSLENIR

-460 KVGFDEVLREY
+460 KVGFDEVLKEY
-471 LKEEL
+471 LKEEW
-476 IPHEKIKDFKAKAE
+476 IPHEKIKDFKTKSKAG
-490 KSEQLN
+490 KSEQLDM
-496 TELNALKRLCEY
+496 ELNALKRLCEY
-508 FETGGLEEG
+508 FEKGGLEEN
-517 LLTLARDI
+517 LLALAREV
-525 ETPFV
+525 ETPFM
-530 KVLMDME
+530 KVLMGME

-542 IDAPYFKRLEQEFKD
+542 IDAPYFKRLEQEFKN
-557 ELKVLERQILDL
+557 ELHVLERQILEL

-579 KQLGE
+579 KQLSE
-584 VLYEKLGLPK
+584 ILYEKLELPK

-599 TDEKNLLKILD
+599 TDEKSLLKILD

-709 QDKDLMEAFLK
+709 QDKDLMDAFLK

-731 LFGGDLAKEKRSIAK
+731 LFGEDLAKEKRSIAK

-810 RVFDFTGANDYVKG
+810 RVFDFVGANDYVKG

-872 EIEEKNAPELQQE
+872 EIEEKNALELQQE

-892 EVYPLRVPLETSAFV
+892 EVYPLRVPLETSAFM
-907 ANRWNE
+907 AKRWNE

>member
-1 MEQPVIKEGTLAL
+1 MEEPVIKEETLAL
-14 IDTFAYLFRSYYMS
+14 IDTFAYLFRSYYMG
-28 AKNKPLTNDKG
+28 AKNKPLTNVKG

-55 YKDRKNMPFIVFA
+55 YKDKKNMPFIVFA

-102 LEWLQKMGFTC
+102 LEWLQKMGFVC
-113 VEVNGFEADDV
+113 VEVSGFEADDV

-152 IALFDGKTEFLA
+152 IVLFDGKTEFLA

-207 QQLGSLEKIY
+207 QRLGSLEKIY

-250 LERGCIKEFDFLS
+250 LERGCIKEFDFSS

-299 LENTPLLDSMPILEN
+299 LDNTPLLEN
-314 APILDSVPIL
+314 T
-324 ENAPILDSVPA
+324 PA

-342 SRMIVLESAAPL
+342 SRMIVLENTEPL
-354 NAFLE
+354 SAFLE
-359 KLKNP
+359 KLKKT
-364 NARVFMRLV
+364 NARIFMRLV
-373 LNKEKK
+373 LDKEKK
-379 VLALAFLLQ
+379 VLALAFLYE

-406 EFLENAFSQMLQH
+406 EFLQNAFFKMLQH
-419 AQIVG
+419 VQIIG

-436 KYQVPLENIR
+436 KYQVSLENIR

-460 KVGFDEVLREY
+460 KVGFDEVLKEY

-476 IPHEKIKDFKAKAE
+476 ILHEKIKDFKTKSKAE
-490 KSEQLN
+490 KSEQLDR
-496 TELNALKRLCEY
+496 ELNALRRLCEY
-508 FETGGLEEG
+508 FEKGGLEEG
-517 LLTLARDI
+517 LLALAREV

-542 IDAPYFKRLEQEFKD
+542 IDAPYFKRLEQEFKN
-557 ELKVLERQILDL
+557 ELHVLERQILEL
-569 IGVDFNLNSP
+569 IGTDFNLNSP
-579 KQLGE
+579 KQLSE
-584 VLYEKLGLPK
+584 ILYEKLELPK

-599 TDEKNLLKILD
+599 TDEKSLLKILD

-709 QDKDLMEAFLK
+709 QDKDLMDAFLK

-731 LFGGDLAKEKRSIAK
+731 LFGEDLAKEKRSIAK

-768 LNEAKSYIEAY
+768 LNEAKSYTEAY

-810 RVFDFTGANDYVKG
+810 RVFDFTGVNDYIKG

-872 EIEEKNAPELQQE
+872 EIEEKNALELQQE

-892 EVYPLRVPLETSAFV
+892 EVYPLRVPLETSAFI
-907 ANRWNE
+907 AKRWNE

>member
-1 MEQPVIKEGTLAL
+1 MEEPVIKEGTLAL

-28 AKNKPLTNDKG
+28 AKNKPLTNVKG

-55 YKDRKNMPFIVFA
+55 YKDKKNMPFIVFA

-113 VEVNGFEADDV
+113 VEVSGFEADDV

-207 QQLGSLEKIY
+207 QRLGSLENIY

-250 LERGCIKEFDFLS
+250 LERGCIKEFDFSS

-299 LENTPLLDSMPILEN
+299 LDNALLL
-314 APILDSVPIL
+314 
-324 ENAPILDSVPA
+324 
-335 SDNAPKK
+335 DNAPKK
-342 SRMIVLESAAPL
+342 SRLIVLENTEPLSAL
-354 NAFLE
+354 LE
-359 KLKNP
+359 KLEKT
-364 NARVFMRLV
+364 NARIFMRLV
-373 LNKEKK
+373 LDKEKK
-379 VLALAFLLQ
+379 VLALAFLLE

-406 EFLENAFSQMLQH
+406 EFLQNAFSQILQH

-436 KYQVPLENIR
+436 KYQVSLENIR

-460 KVGFDEVLREY
+460 KVGFDEVLKEY
-471 LKEEL
+471 LKEEW
-476 IPHEKIKDFKAKAE
+476 IPHEKIKDFKTKSKAG
-490 KSEQLN
+490 KLEQLDR
-496 TELNALKRLCEY
+496 ELNALKRLCEY
-508 FETGGLEEG
+508 FEKGGLEEN
-517 LLTLARDI
+517 LLVLAREV

-530 KVLMDME
+530 KVLMGME

-542 IDAPYFKRLEQEFKD
+542 IDVPYFKRLEQEFKN
-557 ELKVLERQILDL
+557 ELHVLERQILDL

-579 KQLGE
+579 KQLSE
-584 VLYEKLGLPK
+584 ILYEKLELPQ

-599 TDEKNLLKILD
+599 TDEKSLLKILD

-631 TTPLLRL
+631 TTPLLHL
-638 KDKDDKIHTTFIQT
+638 KDKDDKIHTTFNQT

-709 QDKDLMEAFLK
+709 QDKDLMDAFLK

-731 LFGGDLAKEKRSIAK
+731 LFGEYLAKEKRSIAK

-810 RVFDFTGANDYVKG
+810 RVFDFTGANDYIKG

-872 EIEEKNAPELQQE
+872 EIEEKNALELQQE

>member
-28 AKNKPLTNDKG
+28 AKNKPLTNVKG

-113 VEVNGFEADDV
+113 VEISGFEADDV

-152 IALFDGKTEFLA
+152 IALFDGKTEFLV

-207 QQLGSLEKIY
+207 QRLGSLEKIY

-287 LRDLENSPTPLI
+287 LRDLENSPLI
-299 LENTPLLDSMPILEN
+299 VDN
-314 APILDSVPIL
+314 APILDSM
-324 ENAPILDSVPA
+324 PA
-335 SDNAPKK
+335 SDNAPLLDNAPTK
-342 SRMIVLESAAPL
+342 SRMIVLESTEPL
-354 NAFLE
+354 SMFLE

-364 NARVFMRLV
+364 NARVFVRLV

-406 EFLENAFSQMLQH
+406 EFLQNAFSQMLQH
-419 AQIVG
+419 ACIIG

-436 KYQVPLENIR
+436 KYQVSLENIR

-476 IPHEKIKDFKAKAE
+476 IPHEKIKDFKTKAE
-490 KSEQLN
+490 KLELLSA
-496 TELNALKRLCEY
+496 ELNALKRLCEY
-508 FETGGLEEG
+508 FEKGGLEEN
-517 LLTLARDI
+517 LLALASGI

-542 IDAPYFKRLEQEFKD
+542 IDAPYFKRLEQEFKN
-557 ELKVLERQILDL
+557 ELHVLERQILDL
-569 IGVDFNLNSP
+569 IGVDLNLNSP

-584 VLYEKLGLPK
+584 VLYDKLGLPK

-610 KHPSIALILE
+610 KHPSIPLILE

-709 QDKDLMEAFLK
+709 QDKDLMDAFLK

-810 RVFDFTGANDYVKG
+810 RVFDFTGANDYIKG

-892 EVYPLRVPLETSAFV
+892 EVYPLRVPLETSAFI
-907 ANRWNE
+907 AKRWNE

>member
-28 AKNKPLTNDKG
+28 AKNKPLTNVKG

-90 APKEMLLQIPIA
+90 APKEMLLQVPIA

-113 VEVNGFEADDV
+113 VEISGFEADDV

-207 QQLGSLEKIY
+207 QRLGSLEKIY

-231 YQALIQ
+231 YQALIH

-299 LENTPLLDSMPILEN
+299 VENAPILNSAPTLDSMPI
-314 APILDSVPIL
+314 
-324 ENAPILDSVPA
+324 
-335 SDNAPKK
+335 SDNASKK
-342 SRMIVLESAAPL
+342 SRLIVLENTAPL
-354 NAFLE
+354 RAFLE
-359 KLKNP
+359 KLEKTK
-364 NARVFMRLV
+364 ARIFMRLV

-379 VLALAFLLQ
+379 VLALAFLYE

-397 EALFSPFSL
+397 EVLFSPFSL
-406 EFLENAFSQMLQH
+406 EFLQNAFFKMLQH
-419 AQIVG
+419 AQIIG

-436 KYQVPLENIR
+436 KYQVSLENIR

-460 KVGFDEVLREY
+460 KVGFDEVLKEY

-476 IPHEKIKDFKAKAE
+476 IPHEKIKDFKTKSKVE
-490 KSEQLN
+490 KLELLSV
-496 TELNALKRLCEY
+496 ELNALKRLCEY
-508 FETGGLEEG
+508 FEKGGLEEG
-517 LLTLARDI
+517 LLALASGV

-530 KVLMDME
+530 KVLMGME

-542 IDAPYFKRLEQEFKD
+542 IDAPYFKRLEQEFKN
-557 ELKVLERQILDL
+557 ELHVLEHQILDL

-610 KHPSIALILE
+610 KHPSIPLILE

-731 LFGGDLAKEKRSIAK
+731 LFGEDLAKEKRSIAK

-768 LNEAKSYIEAY
+768 LSEAKSYIEAY

-872 EIEEKNAPELQQE
+872 EIEEKNALELQQE

-892 EVYPLRVPLETSAFV
+892 EVYPLRVPLETSAFI
-907 ANRWNE
+907 AKRWNE

>member
-113 VEVNGFEADDV
+113 VEVSGFEADDV

-191 YKGVKGIGSKN
+191 YKGIKGIGSKN

-237 DKGSAFLSKELAT
+237 DKKSAFLSKELAT

-287 LRDLENSPTPLI
+287 LRDLENSPLI
-299 LENTPLLDSMPILEN
+299 VENAPLLDN
-314 APILDSVPIL
+314 APAL
-324 ENAPILDSVPA
+324 
-335 SDNAPKK
+335 DNAPKK
-342 SRMIVLESAAPL
+342 SCMIVLENTAPL
-354 NAFLE
+354 SAFLE
-359 KLKNP
+359 RLKKT
-364 NARVFMRLV
+364 NARIFARLV
-373 LNKEKK
+373 LDKEKK

-406 EFLENAFSQMLQH
+406 EFLQNAFSQMLQH
-419 AQIVG
+419 ASIIG

-436 KYQVPLENIR
+436 KYQVSLENIR

-460 KVGFDEVLREY
+460 KVGFDEVLKEY
-471 LKEEL
+471 LKEEW
-476 IPHEKIKDFKAKAE
+476 IPHEKIKDFKTKSKAG
-490 KSEQLN
+490 KLEQLDM
-496 TELNALKRLCEY
+496 ELNALKRLCEY
-508 FETGGLEEG
+508 FEKGGLEEN
-517 LLTLARDI
+517 LLVLARDI

-530 KVLMDME
+530 KVLIGME

-542 IDAPYFKRLEQEFKD
+542 IDAPYFKRLEQEFKN
-557 ELKVLERQILDL
+557 ELHVLERQILDL

-579 KQLGE
+579 KQLSE
-584 VLYEKLGLPK
+584 ILYEKLELPQ

-599 TDEKNLLKILD
+599 TDEKSLLKILD

-709 QDKDLMEAFLK
+709 QDKDLMDAFLK

-731 LFGGDLAKEKRSIAK
+731 LFGEDLAKEKRSIAK

-768 LNEAKSYIEAY
+768 LSEAKSYIEAY
-779 FKRFPSIKDYLNRM
+779 FKRFPSIKDYLNGMR
-793 KEEILKTSKA
+793 EEILKTSKA

-810 RVFDFTGANDYVKG
+810 RVFDFNGVNDYVKG

>member
-55 YKDRKNMPFIVFA
+55 YKDKKNMPFIVFA

-76 RAEKLGE
+76 RSEKLGE

-113 VEVNGFEADDV
+113 VEVSGFEADDV

-164 KDCVEKYGILPSQFT
+164 KDCVKKYGILPSQFT

-250 LERGCIKEFDFLS
+250 LERGCIKEFDFSS

-299 LENTPLLDSMPILEN
+299 LDNAPLLDNTPVL
-314 APILDSVPIL
+314 
-324 ENAPILDSVPA
+324 
-335 SDNAPKK
+335 DNAPKK
-342 SRMIVLESAAPL
+342 SRLIVLESAAPL
-354 NAFLE
+354 SAFLE
-359 KLKNP
+359 KLKNS
-364 NARVFMRLV
+364 NARIFARLV
-373 LNKEKK
+373 LDKEKK
-379 VLALAFLLQ
+379 VLTMAFLLE

-397 EALFSPFSL
+397 EALFSPFSS
-406 EFLENAFSQMLQH
+406 EFLQNAFSQMLQH
-419 AQIVG
+419 AQIIG

-460 KVGFDEVLREY
+460 KVGLDEVLKEY

-476 IPHEKIKDFKAKAE
+476 VLHETIKDFKTKSKAE
-490 KSEQLN
+490 KSEQLDM
-496 TELNALKRLCEY
+496 ELNALKRLCAY
-508 FETGGLEEG
+508 FEKGGLEEN
-517 LLTLARDI
+517 LLSLARDI
-525 ETPFV
+525 ETPFM
-530 KVLMDME
+530 KVLMGME

-579 KQLGE
+579 KQLSE
-584 VLYEKLGLPK
+584 ILYEKLELPK
-594 NKSHS
+594 NKSYS
-599 TDEKNLLKILD
+599 TDEKSLLKILD

-673 PKGLLIRKGF
+673 SKGLLIRKGF

-709 QDKDLMEAFLK
+709 QDKDLMDAFLK

-731 LFGGDLAKEKRSIAK
+731 LFGEELAKEKRSIAK

-810 RVFDFTGANDYVKG
+810 RVFDFNGVNDYVKG

-853 FKNNPSVRLLLQV
+853 FKNNHSVRLLLQV

-892 EVYPLRVPLETSAFV
+892 EVYPLRVPLETSAFM
-907 ANRWNE
+907 AKRWNE

>member
-1 MEQPVIKEGTLAL
+1 MEEPVIKEGTLAL

-55 YKDRKNMPFIVFA
+55 YKDKKNMPFIVFA

-102 LEWLQKMGFTC
+102 LEWLQKMGFVC
-113 VEVNGFEADDV
+113 VEVSGFEADDV

-191 YKGVKGIGSKN
+191 YKGIKGIGSKN

-207 QQLGSLEKIY
+207 QRLGSLEKIY

-237 DKGSAFLSKELAT
+237 DKESAFLSKELAT
-250 LERGCIKEFDFLS
+250 LERGCIKEFDFSS

-287 LRDLENSPTPLI
+287 LRDLENPPTPLI
-299 LENTPLLDSMPILEN
+299 LDNAPLLENTPIL
-314 APILDSVPIL
+314 
-324 ENAPILDSVPA
+324 
-335 SDNAPKK
+335 DNAPKK
-342 SRMIVLESAAPL
+342 SRMIVLENTEPL
-354 NAFLE
+354 SAFLE
-359 KLKNP
+359 KLKNS
-364 NARVFMRLV
+364 NARIFMRLV
-373 LNKEKK
+373 LDKEKK
-379 VLALAFLLQ
+379 VLALAFLYE

-406 EFLENAFSQMLQH
+406 EFLQNAFSQILQH

-436 KYQVPLENIR
+436 KYQVSLENIR

-460 KVGFDEVLREY
+460 KVGFYEALKEY

-476 IPHEKIKDFKAKAE
+476 IPHEKIKDFKTKSKAG
-490 KSEQLN
+490 KLEQLDR
-496 TELNALKRLCEY
+496 ELNALKRLCEY
-508 FETGGLEEG
+508 FEKGGLEEG
-517 LLTLARDI
+517 LLALAREV

-530 KVLMDME
+530 KVLMGME

-542 IDAPYFKRLEQEFKD
+542 IDAPYFKRLEQEFKN
-557 ELKVLERQILDL
+557 ELHVLERQILDL

-579 KQLGE
+579 KQLSE
-584 VLYEKLGLPK
+584 ILYEKLELPQ
-594 NKSHS
+594 NKSRS
-599 TDEKNLLKILD
+599 TDEKSLLKILD

-709 QDKDLMEAFLK
+709 QDKDLMDAFLK
-720 GRDIHLETSKA
+720 GRDIHLETSRA
-731 LFGGDLAKEKRSIAK
+731 LFGEDLAKEKRSIAK

-768 LNEAKSYIEAY
+768 LSEAKSYIEAY

-810 RVFDFTGANDYVKG
+810 RVFDFTGVNDYVKG

-872 EIEEKNAPELQQE
+872 EIEEKNALELQQE

>member
-1 MEQPVIKEGTLAL
+1 MEELKEGTLAL

-55 YKDRKNMPFIVFA
+55 YKDKKNMPFIVFA

-113 VEVNGFEADDV
+113 VEVSGFEADDV

-164 KDCVEKYGILPSQFT
+164 EDCVEKYGILPSQFT

-207 QQLGSLEKIY
+207 QRLGSLEKIY

-237 DKGSAFLSKELAT
+237 DKESAFLSKELAT

-299 LENTPLLDSMPILEN
+299 LDNTPLLEN
-314 APILDSVPIL
+314 T
-324 ENAPILDSVPA
+324 PA

-342 SRMIVLESAAPL
+342 SCMIVLENTAPL
-354 NAFLE
+354 SAFLE
-359 KLKNP
+359 KLKKT
-364 NARVFMRLV
+364 NARIFMRLV
-373 LNKEKK
+373 LDKEKK
-379 VLALAFLLQ
+379 VLALAFLLE

-406 EFLENAFSQMLQH
+406 EFLQNAFSQMLQH
-419 AQIVG
+419 AQIIG

-436 KYQVPLENIR
+436 KYQVSLENIR

-460 KVGFDEVLREY
+460 KVGFDEVLKEY

-476 IPHEKIKDFKAKAE
+476 IPHEKIKDFKTKSKAG
-490 KSEQLN
+490 KLEQLDM
-496 TELNALKRLCEY
+496 ELNALKRLCEY
-508 FETGGLEEG
+508 FEKGGLEEG
-517 LLTLARDI
+517 LLALAREV
-525 ETPFV
+525 ETPFM
-530 KVLMDME
+530 KVLMGME

-542 IDAPYFKRLEQEFKD
+542 IDAPYFKRLEQEFKN
-557 ELKVLERQILDL
+557 ELHVLERQILEL

-579 KQLGE
+579 KQLSE
-584 VLYEKLGLPK
+584 ILYEKLELPK
-594 NKSHS
+594 NKSRS
-599 TDEKNLLKILD
+599 TDEKSLLKILD

-709 QDKDLMEAFLK
+709 QDRDLMDAFLK

-731 LFGGDLAKEKRSIAK
+731 LFGEDLAKEKRSIAK

-810 RVFDFTGANDYVKG
+810 RVFDFTGANDYIKG

-872 EIEEKNAPELQQE
+872 EIEEKNALELQQE

-892 EVYPLRVPLETSAFV
+892 EVYPLRVPLETSAFI
-907 ANRWNE
+907 AKRWNE

>member
-55 YKDRKNMPFIVFA
+55 YKDKKNMPFIVFA

-113 VEVNGFEADDV
+113 VEISGFEADDV
-124 IASLAT
+124 IATLAT

-191 YKGVKGIGSKN
+191 YKGIKGIGSKN

-237 DKGSAFLSKELAT
+237 DKESAFLSKELAT
-250 LERGCIKEFDFLS
+250 LERGCIKEFDFSS

-287 LRDLENSPTPLI
+287 LRDLENSPFI
-299 LENTPLLDSMPILEN
+299 VEN
-314 APILDSVPIL
+314 APILDSMPT
-324 ENAPILDSVPA
+324 LDSVPA
-335 SDNAPKK
+335 LDSAPKK
-342 SRMIVLESAAPL
+342 SRMIVLESAEPL
-354 NAFLE
+354 SAFLE

-373 LNKEKK
+373 LDKDKK
-379 VLALAFLLQ
+379 ILALAFLLQ

-406 EFLENAFSQMLQH
+406 EFLQNAFSQILQH
-419 AQIVG
+419 ACIIG

-436 KYQVPLENIR
+436 KYQVSLENIR

-460 KVGFDEVLREY
+460 KVGFDEVLKEY
-471 LKEEL
+471 LKEDL
-476 IPHEKIKDFKAKAE
+476 VSHEKIKDFKTTSKAE
-490 KSEQLN
+490 KSERLN
-496 TELNALKRLCEY
+496 MELNALKRLCEY

-530 KVLMDME
+530 KVLMGME

-557 ELKVLERQILDL
+557 ELNVLERQILDL

-579 KQLGE
+579 KQLSE

-610 KHPSIALILE
+610 KHPSIPLILE

-631 TTPLLRL
+631 TTPLLHL

-731 LFGGDLAKEKRSIAK
+731 LFGEELAKEKRSIAK

-768 LNEAKSYIEAY
+768 LSEAKSYIEAY
-779 FKRFPSIKDYLNRM
+779 FKRFPSIKDYLNGMR
-793 KEEILKTSKA
+793 EEILKTSKA

-810 RVFDFTGANDYVKG
+810 RVFDFNGVNDYIKG

-892 EVYPLRVPLETSAFV
+892 EVYPLRVPLETSAFI
-907 ANRWNE
+907 AKRWNE

>member
-14 IDTFAYLFRSYYMS
+14 IDTFSYLFRSYYMS
-28 AKNKPLTNDKG
+28 AKTKPLTNDKG

-55 YKDRKNMPFIVFA
+55 YKDKKNMPFIVFA

-113 VEVNGFEADDV
+113 VEISGFEADDV
-124 IASLAT
+124 IATLAT

-287 LRDLENSPTPLI
+287 LRDLENSPLI
-299 LENTPLLDSMPILEN
+299 VEN
-314 APILDSVPIL
+314 APILDSMPASD
-324 ENAPILDSVPA
+324 NAPALDSMPA

-342 SRMIVLESAAPL
+342 SRMIVLENTVPL
-354 NAFLE
+354 SMFLE

-373 LNKEKK
+373 LDKDKK

-406 EFLENAFSQMLQH
+406 EFLQNAFSQILQH

-436 KYQVPLENIR
+436 KYQVSLENIH

-460 KVGFDEVLREY
+460 KVGFDEVLKEY
-471 LKEEL
+471 LKEDL

-490 KSEQLN
+490 KLELLSV
-496 TELNALKRLCEY
+496 ELNALKRLCEY
-508 FETGGLEEG
+508 FEKGGLEED
-517 LLTLARDI
+517 LLTLASGI

-530 KVLMDME
+530 KVLMGME

-557 ELKVLERQILDL
+557 ELNVLERQILDL

-579 KQLGE
+579 KQLSE

-610 KHPSIALILE
+610 KHPSIPLILE

-779 FKRFPSIKDYLNRM
+779 FKRFPSIKDYLNGM

-810 RVFDFTGANDYVKG
+810 RVFDFTGVNDYVKG

-892 EVYPLRVPLETSAFV
+892 EVYPLRVPLETSAFI
-907 ANRWNE
+907 AKRWNE

>member
-1 MEQPVIKEGTLAL
+1 MEELKEGTLAL

-47 LVGMVKKF
+47 LVGMIKKF

-68 LESQTKTK
+68 LESQIKTK

-102 LEWLQKMGFTC
+102 LEWLQKMGFVC

-207 QQLGSLEKIY
+207 QRLGSLENIY

-237 DKGSAFLSKELAT
+237 DKASAFLSKELAT
-250 LERGCIKEFDFLS
+250 LERGCIKEFDFSS
-263 CAFPSENPLL
+263 CAFPNENPLL

-287 LRDLENSPTPLI
+287 LRDLENSPLI
-299 LENTPLLDSMPILEN
+299 LENTPLLEN
-314 APILDSVPIL
+314 A
-324 ENAPILDSVPA
+324 PA

-342 SRMIVLESAAPL
+342 SRMIVLENTEPL
-354 NAFLE
+354 SAFLE
-359 KLKNP
+359 KLKKT
-364 NARVFMRLV
+364 NARIFMRLV
-373 LNKEKK
+373 LDKEKK
-379 VLALAFLLQ
+379 VLALAFLYE

-406 EFLENAFSQMLQH
+406 EFLQNAFFKMLQH
-419 AQIVG
+419 AQIIG

-436 KYQVPLENIR
+436 KYQVSLENIR

-460 KVGFDEVLREY
+460 RVGFDEVLKEY
-471 LKEEL
+471 LKEEW
-476 IPHEKIKDFKAKAE
+476 ISHEKIKDFKTKSKAG
-490 KSEQLN
+490 KLEQLDR
-496 TELNALKRLCEY
+496 ELNALKRLCEY
-508 FETGGLEEG
+508 FEKGGLEEN
-517 LLTLARDI
+517 LLSLAREV
-525 ETPFV
+525 ETPFM
-530 KVLMDME
+530 KVLMGME

-542 IDAPYFKRLEQEFKD
+542 IDAPYFKRLEQEFKN
-557 ELKVLERQILDL
+557 ELHVLERQILEL
-569 IGVDFNLNSP
+569 IGANFNLNSP
-579 KQLGE
+579 KQLSE
-584 VLYEKLGLPK
+584 ILYEKLELPK
-594 NKSHS
+594 NKSRS
-599 TDEKNLLKILD
+599 TDEKSLLKILD

-709 QDKDLMEAFLK
+709 QDKDLMDAFLK

-810 RVFDFTGANDYVKG
+810 RVFDFAGVNDYVKG

-872 EIEEKNAPELQQE
+872 EIEEKNALELQQE

-907 ANRWNE
+907 AKRWNE

>member
-14 IDTFAYLFRSYYMS
+14 IDTFAYLFRSYYMN

-250 LERGCIKEFDFLS
+250 LQRGCIKEFDFLS

-287 LRDLENSPTPLI
+287 LRDLENSPL
-299 LENTPLLDSMPILEN
+299 
-314 APILDSVPIL
+314 ILDS
-324 ENAPILDSVPA
+324 APALDSTPA

-354 NAFLE
+354 SMFLE
-359 KLKNP
+359 KLEKT

-406 EFLENAFSQMLQH
+406 EFLQNAFSQILQH
-419 AQIVG
+419 AQIIG

-436 KYQVPLENIR
+436 KYQVSLENIR

-460 KVGFDEVLREY
+460 KVGFDEVLKEY

-476 IPHEKIKDFKAKAE
+476 IPHEKIKDFKTKAE
-490 KSEQLN
+490 KLELLSV
-496 TELNALKRLCEY
+496 ELNALKRLCEY
-508 FETGGLEEG
+508 FEKGGLEED
-517 LLTLARDI
+517 LLILARDI
-525 ETPFV
+525 ETPFM
-530 KVLMDME
+530 KVLMGME

-542 IDAPYFKRLEQEFKD
+542 IDAPYFKRLEQEFKN
-557 ELKVLERQILDL
+557 ELHVLERQILEL

-579 KQLGE
+579 KQLSE
-584 VLYEKLGLPK
+584 ILYEKLELPK

-599 TDEKNLLKILD
+599 TDEKSLLKILD

-810 RVFDFTGANDYVKG
+810 RVFDFTGANDYIKG

-907 ANRWNE
+907 AKRWNE

>member
-1 MEQPVIKEGTLAL
+1 MEEPVIKEGTLAL

-28 AKNKPLTNDKG
+28 TKNKPLTNDKG

-47 LVGMVKKF
+47 LVGMIKKF
-55 YKDRKNMPFIVFA
+55 YKDKKNMPFIVFA

-164 KDCVEKYGILPSQFT
+164 KDCVKKYGILPSQFT

-207 QQLGSLEKIY
+207 QRLGSLEKIY

-237 DKGSAFLSKELAT
+237 DKESAFLSKELAT
-250 LERGCIKEFDFLS
+250 LERGCIQEFDFLS

-273 KIKDELKEYGFIST
+273 KIKDELKKYGFIST

-299 LENTPLLDSMPILEN
+299 LDNTPLLEN
-314 APILDSVPIL
+314 T
-324 ENAPILDSVPA
+324 PA
-335 SDNAPKK
+335 SENAPKK
-342 SRMIVLESAAPL
+342 SCMIVLENTAPL
-354 NAFLE
+354 SAFLE
-359 KLKNP
+359 RLKNP

-373 LNKEKK
+373 LDKEKK
-379 VLALAFLLQ
+379 VLALAFLYE

-419 AQIVG
+419 AQIIG

-436 KYQVPLENIR
+436 KYQVSLENIR

-460 KVGFDEVLREY
+460 KVGFDEVLKEY
-471 LKEEL
+471 LKEDL
-476 IPHEKIKDFKAKAE
+476 IPHEKIKDFKTKAE
-490 KSEQLN
+490 KLELLSV
-496 TELNALKRLCEY
+496 ELNALKRLCEY
-508 FETGGLEEG
+508 FEKGGLEEN
-517 LLTLARDI
+517 LLSLARGV
-525 ETPFV
+525 ETPFM
-530 KVLMDME
+530 KVLMGME

-542 IDAPYFKRLEQEFKD
+542 IDVPYFKHLEQEFKD

-579 KQLGE
+579 KQLSE

-599 TDEKNLLKILD
+599 TDEKSLLKILD

-709 QDKDLMEAFLK
+709 QDKDLMDAFLK

-731 LFGGDLAKEKRSIAK
+731 LFGEDLAKEKRSIAK

-761 SETLNIP
+761 SETLNIS

-810 RVFDFTGANDYVKG
+810 RVFDFTGTNDYIKG

-872 EIEEKNAPELQQE
+872 EIEEKNALELQQE

-892 EVYPLRVPLETSAFV
+892 EVYPLRVPLETSVLIAK
-907 ANRWNE
+907 RWNE

>member
-28 AKNKPLTNDKG
+28 AKTKPLTNDKG

-55 YKDRKNMPFIVFA
+55 YKDKKNMPFIVFA

-299 LENTPLLDSMPILEN
+299 LDNTPLLDSMPALEN
-314 APILDSVPIL
+314 TPSLDST
-324 ENAPILDSVPA
+324 
-335 SDNAPKK
+335 PKK
-342 SRMIVLESAAPL
+342 SRMIVLENTAPL
-354 NAFLE
+354 SAFLE
-359 KLKNP
+359 RLKKT
-364 NARVFMRLV
+364 NARIFMRLA
-373 LNKEKK
+373 LDKEKK
-379 VLALAFLLQ
+379 VLALAFLFE

-406 EFLENAFSQMLQH
+406 EFLQNAFSQILQH
-419 AQIVG
+419 AQIIG

-460 KVGFDEVLREY
+460 KVGFDEVLKEY
-471 LKEEL
+471 LKEDL
-476 IPHEKIKDFKAKAE
+476 ISHEKIKDFKTTSKAE

-508 FETGGLEEG
+508 FEKGGLEEN
-517 LLTLARDI
+517 LLSLARGV

-530 KVLMDME
+530 KVLMGME

-542 IDAPYFKRLEQEFKD
+542 IDAPYFKRLEQEFKN
-557 ELKVLERQILDL
+557 ELNVLEHQILDL

-610 KHPSIALILE
+610 KHPSIPLILE

-768 LNEAKSYIEAY
+768 LSEAKSYIEAY
-779 FKRFPSIKDYLNRM
+779 FKRFPSIKDYLNGM

-810 RVFDFTGANDYVKG
+810 RVFDFNGVNDYVKG

>member
-1 MEQPVIKEGTLAL
+1 MEEPVIKEGTLAL
-14 IDTFAYLFRSYYMS
+14 IDTFAYLFRSYYMG
-28 AKNKPLTNDKG
+28 AKNKALTNDKG

-113 VEVNGFEADDV
+113 VEVSGFEADDV

-207 QQLGSLEKIY
+207 QRLGSLEKIY

-250 LERGCIKEFDFLS
+250 LERGCIKEFDFSS

-299 LENTPLLDSMPILEN
+299 LDNTPLLEN
-314 APILDSVPIL
+314 T
-324 ENAPILDSVPA
+324 PA

-342 SRMIVLESAAPL
+342 SRLIVLENTEPL
-354 NAFLE
+354 SAFLE
-359 KLKNP
+359 KLEKT
-364 NARVFMRLV
+364 NARIFMRLA
-373 LNKEKK
+373 LDKEKK
-379 VLALAFLLQ
+379 VLALAFLYE

-406 EFLENAFSQMLQH
+406 EFLQNAFFKMLQH
-419 AQIVG
+419 AQIIG

-436 KYQVPLENIR
+436 KYQVSLENIR

-460 KVGFDEVLREY
+460 KVGFDEVLKEY
-471 LKEEL
+471 LKEEW
-476 IPHEKIKDFKAKAE
+476 IPHEKIKDFKTKSKAGKLE
-490 KSEQLN
+490 LLSV
-496 TELNALKRLCEY
+496 ELNALKRLCEY
-508 FETGGLEEG
+508 FEKGGLEEN
-517 LLTLARDI
+517 LLALAREV
-525 ETPFV
+525 ETPFM
-530 KVLMDME
+530 KVLMGME

-542 IDAPYFKRLEQEFKD
+542 IDAPYFKHLEQEFKN
-557 ELKVLERQILDL
+557 ELHVLERQILEL

-579 KQLGE
+579 KQLSE
-584 VLYEKLGLPK
+584 ILYEKLELPK

-599 TDEKNLLKILD
+599 TDEKSLLKILD

-683 IASSKEYC
+683 ISSSKEYC

-709 QDKDLMEAFLK
+709 QDKDLMDAFLK

-731 LFGGDLAKEKRSIAK
+731 LFGEDLAKEKRSIAK

-768 LNEAKSYIEAY
+768 LSEAKSYIEAY
-779 FKRFPSIKDYLNRM
+779 FRRFPSIKDYLNRM

-810 RVFDFTGANDYVKG
+810 RVFDFTGANDYIKG

-872 EIEEKNAPELQQE
+872 EIEEKNALELQRE

-892 EVYPLRVPLETSAFV
+892 EVYPLRVPLETSAFI
-907 ANRWNE
+907 AKRWNE

>member
-1 MEQPVIKEGTLAL
+1 MEKPVIKEGTLAL
-14 IDTFAYLFRSYYMS
+14 IDTFAYLFRSYYMG
-28 AKNKPLTNDKG
+28 AKNKPLTNVKG

-113 VEVNGFEADDV
+113 VEVSGFEADDV

-152 IALFDGKTEFLA
+152 IVLFDGKTEFLA

-207 QQLGSLEKIY
+207 QRLGSLEKIY

-237 DKGSAFLSKELAT
+237 DKESAFLSKELAT

-299 LENTPLLDSMPILEN
+299 LDNAPLL
-314 APILDSVPIL
+314 
-324 ENAPILDSVPA
+324 
-335 SDNAPKK
+335 DNAPKK
-342 SRMIVLESAAPL
+342 SRMIVLENTELLST
-354 NAFLE
+354 FLE
-359 KLKNP
+359 RLKNS
-364 NARVFMRLV
+364 NARIFMRLV
-373 LNKEKK
+373 LDKEKK
-379 VLALAFLLQ
+379 VLALAFLLE

-406 EFLENAFSQMLQH
+406 EFLQNAFFKMLQH
-419 AQIVG
+419 AQIIG

-436 KYQVPLENIR
+436 KYQVSLEDIR

-460 KVGFDEVLREY
+460 KVGFDEVLKQY
-471 LKEEL
+471 LKEEW
-476 IPHEKIKDFKAKAE
+476 IPHEKIKDFKTKSKVE
-490 KSEQLN
+490 KLELLSV
-496 TELNALKRLCEY
+496 ELNALKRLCEY
-508 FETGGLEEG
+508 FEKGGLEEN
-517 LLTLARDI
+517 LLALVREV
-525 ETPFV
+525 ETPFM
-530 KVLMDME
+530 KVLMGME

-542 IDAPYFKRLEQEFKD
+542 IDAPYFKCLEQEFKN
-557 ELKVLERQILDL
+557 ELHVLERQILEL

-579 KQLGE
+579 KQLSE
-584 VLYEKLGLPK
+584 ILYEKLELPK

-599 TDEKNLLKILD
+599 TDEKSLLKILD

-709 QDKDLMEAFLK
+709 QDKDLMDAFLK

-731 LFGGDLAKEKRSIAK
+731 LFGEDLAKEKRSIAK

-768 LNEAKSYIEAY
+768 LNEAKSYTEAY

-810 RVFDFTGANDYVKG
+810 RVFDFTGVNDYIKG

-892 EVYPLRVPLETSAFV
+892 EVYPLRVPLETSAFI
-907 ANRWNE
+907 AKRWNE